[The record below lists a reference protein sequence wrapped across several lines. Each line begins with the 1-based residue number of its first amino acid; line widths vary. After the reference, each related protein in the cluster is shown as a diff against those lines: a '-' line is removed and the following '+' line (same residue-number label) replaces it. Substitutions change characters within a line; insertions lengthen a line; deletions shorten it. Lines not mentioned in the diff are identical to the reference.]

1 MFDSEKITLLK
12 FKNRAGVIYNNDWI
26 TGVEYENEK
35 EDYREEYQEE
45 EEYTESENY
54 ESEYQDEYLEA
65 EEEINEDKLSYL

>member
-35 EDYREEYQEE
+35 EDYRE
-45 EEYTESENY
+45 
-54 ESEYQDEYLEA
+54 
-65 EEEINEDKLSYL
+65 